1 MTEISSYME
10 GVGWDV
16 VSHVEEYGT
25 EDLCSPM
32 KVNRCF
38 EGKNCLL
45 LEGRT
50 ATEERN
56 QLEGSS
62 KQSIV
67 FS

>member
-1 MTEISSYME
+1 VEGIEWEIA
-10 GVGWDV
+10 
-16 VSHVEEYGT
+16 SHVDEYGT
-25 EDLCSPM
+25 EDVELLDMSSCSPM

-38 EGKNCLL
+38 EGKNCFL

-56 QLEGSS
+56 QLEASS

-67 FS
+67 FN